1 MKRTFKSLLAAAALS
16 FVGLGSLL
24 TATPASATVTCT
36 LKNTGTR
43 YPTATSNA
51 WLCGPTNPNRE
62 NSVWNA
68 VSNLPLGVRNKL
80 QSRNVDVYYFNN
92 RTEANDYFANT
103 APFNNIN
110 WFGQYALSSG
120 RCGDTNYSPVLRKIV
135 VAIYDNCTF
144 GSNPPTPHPSLQ
156 RGTTHEMGHAYDY
169 AIGDEMGTTEQTVVS
184 MRPSHRPGFN
194 TLGVTD
200 RNQFTPFNWST
211 YTAQGK
217 VNYICG
223 LFSTGAP
230 NTFEL
235 DLGATAG
242 AVCSNSSTANGSYGT
257 KSPTAIAIEKA
268 PYFLNNVEEI
278 FAENF
283 VIELLGNSSPPG
295 FLPLVD
301 RIMGN
306 FTSPV
311 RSMNCTRRTVNIWI
325 NKGRKPT
332 NAELL
337 SPGAG
342 NPSSC
347 PQVSADL

>member
-1 MKRTFKSLLAAAALS
+1 MKRTIRSLLAAAGIA
-16 FVGLGSLL
+16 FIGLGSLL
-24 TATPASATVTCT
+24 VATPASAAVNCA

-43 YPTATSNA
+43 YPTATANA
-51 WLCGPTNPNRE
+51 WLCGPSNVNRE

-92 RTEANDYFANT
+92 RMEANEYFLNN

-110 WFGQYALSSG
+110 WVGQYALSSG

-135 VAIYDNCTF
+135 VAIYDNCIF
-144 GSNPPTPHPSLQ
+144 GSNPPTPNASLQ

-169 AIGDEMGTTEQTVVS
+169 AIGDEVGTDEITYVS
-184 MRPSHRPGFN
+184 KRPSHRPGFN
-194 TLGVTD
+194 TLRVTD
-200 RNQFTPFNWST
+200 RNQFTPFNWSS
-211 YTAQGK
+211 YLPPAR

-235 DLGATAG
+235 DLAASPG

-257 KSPTAIAIEKA
+257 MSPTDIAVQKA
-268 PYFLNNVEEI
+268 PYFLNSVEEV
-278 FAENF
+278 FAEGF
-283 VIELLGNSSPPG
+283 VIELLGNSSPPA

-325 NKGRKPT
+325 NQGRKPT
-332 NAELL
+332 DAELL

-347 PQVSADL
+347 PQVSSTL